1 MSLSLRPE
9 HLRRYKELARLLVK
23 YGRSDVVKEIG
34 LEGTLD
40 SAALAGVAPADGPV
54 PPEAEELAA
63 DLEALGPTYIKL
75 GQLLSTRTDLLPAA
89 YLQALTRLQDRVEP
103 FPFEDV
109 QVIVEEEL
117 GVSIGNAF
125 TDFEE
130 KPLAAASLGQV
141 HRATLRSGREV
152 VVKVQRPG
160 IRETVRDDMQA
171 LAKLAEFADSHTDVG
186 RRYGFG
192 HLLAQFRRSIAG
204 ELDYQRE
211 AANLRRLRALTRDHQ
226 HLLVPEPVADY
237 SSSRVLT
244 MEFVP
249 GRKVTDVGPLGL
261 LDVDGEPLVRDL
273 FHAYL
278 HMILVDGFLHAD
290 PHPGNVLL
298 TPDGRLALID
308 LGMVATVPPRVQDSL
323 VKLLLAISDADGEEA
338 ATVLAAMGSPLD
350 GYDAGRFREDV
361 SALVTRAVSLGGEVQ
376 AGAVLV
382 ELSRLSGTH
391 GLRPPAEMAMVG
403 KALLNLDQVTQHLD
417 PGFAP
422 AEAIRNSVADIMGSG
437 LRVSPSGIVAAA
449 IDAKE
454 FTANFPRRAN
464 KVMQNLAEGTFS
476 VRVDAVDEARL
487 LHVLQRLANRLTTGI
502 VLAAH
507 VVGAALMMQ
516 VPPDSTILGY
526 PSIAMVFFL
535 LAAVGGAA
543 LVVSIVVTDRKIAR
557 QEGRARDP
565 RL

>member
-1 MSLSLRPE
+1 MTPPLNPVLAG
-9 HLRRYKELARLLVK
+9 RYAALARLLVRH
-23 YGRSDVVKEIG
+23 GRSDVVSG
-34 LEGTLD
+34 
-40 SAALAGVAPADGPV
+40 AGFDEFLVEQERPTGDV
-54 PPEAEELAA
+54 ESAEELAD
-63 DLEALGPTYIKL
+63 DLERMGPTYIKL
-75 GQLLSTRTDLLPAA
+75 GQLLSTRVDLLPPA
-89 YLQALTRLQDRVEP
+89 YTEALARLQDRVEP
-103 FPFEDV
+103 FPFE
-109 QVIVEEEL
+109 QAREIVEEEL
-117 GVSIGNAF
+117 GVSIRNAF
-125 TDFEE
+125 AEFDET
-130 KPLAAASLGQV
+130 PLAAASLGQV

-171 LAKLAEFADSHTDVG
+171 LTKLAEFADNHTDVG

-192 HLLAQFRRSIAG
+192 QLLAQFRRSLAA

-211 AANLRRLRALTRDHQ
+211 AANLLRLRTLIRDHP
-226 HLLVPEPVADY
+226 HLHVPEPVADY
-237 SSSRVLT
+237 TSSRVLT
-244 MEFVP
+244 MDFVP

-273 FHAYL
+273 FNAYL

-298 TPDGRLALID
+298 TPDGRLALLD
-308 LGMVATVPPRVQDSL
+308 LGMVATVPPRMQDSL
-323 VKLLLAISDADGEEA
+323 VKLLLAIGDGDGDEA
-338 ATVLAAMGSPLD
+338 ATVLATMGSPLE
-350 GYDAGRFREDV
+350 GYDAARFREDV
-361 SALVTRAVSLGGEVQ
+361 AALVTRSVSMGGDVQ

-417 PGFAP
+417 PAFAP
-422 AEAIRNSVADIMGSG
+422 AEAIRESVADIMSSG
-437 LRVSPSGIVAAA
+437 MRVSPSGIMAAA

-464 KVMQNLAEGTFS
+464 KVMQSLAEGTFS

-487 LHVLQRLANRLTTGI
+487 LHVLQRLANRLTTGV
-502 VLAAH
+502 VLAAL

-516 VPPDSTILGY
+516 VPTSSRILGY
-526 PSIAMVFFL
+526 PAIAMVFFL

-543 LVVSIVVTDRKIAR
+543 LVASILVTDRKIAR

>member
-1 MSLSLRPE
+1 
-9 HLRRYKELARLLVK
+9 LAQ
-23 YGRSDVVKEIG
+23 
-34 LEGTLD
+34 
-40 SAALAGVAPADGPV
+40 LAD
-54 PPEAEELAA
+54 
-63 DLEALGPTYIKL
+63 
-75 GQLLSTRTDLLPAA
+75 
-89 YLQALTRLQDRVEP
+89 
-103 FPFEDV
+103 
-109 QVIVEEEL
+109 
-117 GVSIGNAF
+117 
-125 TDFEE
+125 
-130 KPLAAASLGQV
+130 
-141 HRATLRSGREV
+141 
-152 VVKVQRPG
+152 
-160 IRETVRDDMQA
+160 
-171 LAKLAEFADSHTDVG
+171 FADSHTDVG

-192 HLLAQFRRSIAG
+192 QLLGQFRRSLAG

-211 AANLRRLRALTRDHQ
+211 AANLRRVRELTREHP
-226 HLLVPEPVADY
+226 LLTVPEPVADY
-237 SSSRVLT
+237 TSSRVLT
-244 MEFVP
+244 MDFVP

-273 FHAYL
+273 FSAYL

-308 LGMVATVPPRVQDSL
+308 LGMVATVPPRVQDSV

-338 ATVLAAMGSPLD
+338 ATVLAQMGSPLE
-350 GYDAGRFREDV
+350 GYDATRFREDV
-361 SALVTRAVSLGGEVQ
+361 SALVTRAVSLGGDVQ

-382 ELSRLSGTH
+382 ELSRLSGVH

-403 KALLNLDQVTQHLD
+403 KALLNLDQVTRHLD
-417 PGFAP
+417 PSFAP
-422 AEAIRNSVADIMGSG
+422 ADAIRQSVADIMGSG
-437 LRVSPSGIVAAA
+437 LRVSPSGIMAAA

-476 VRVDAVDEARL
+476 VRVDALDEARL

-502 VLAAH
+502 VLAAL

-516 VPPDSTILGY
+516 VPTDSTILGY

-557 QEGRARDP
+557 QEETARDP
-565 RL
+565 RP

>member
-1 MSLSLRPE
+1 MIRVMKMPLNPA
-9 HLRRYKELARLLVK
+9 HAARYAALARLLVRH
-23 YGRSDVVKEIG
+23 GRSDVVSGAGFDEF
-34 LEGTLD
+34 LVEEERPEGSE
-40 SAALAGVAPADGPV
+40 SAA
-54 PPEAEELAA
+54 ESLAA
-63 DLEALGPTYIKL
+63 DLERMGPTYVKL
-75 GQLLSTRTDLLPAA
+75 GQLLSTRVDLLPPA
-89 YLQALTRLQDRVEP
+89 YTEALTRLQDRVDP

-109 QVIVEEEL
+109 RAIVEEEL

-125 TDFEE
+125 GEFDEL
-130 KPLAAASLGQV
+130 PLAAASLGQV

-160 IRETVRDDMQA
+160 IRETVRDDMEA
-171 LAKLAEFADSHTDVG
+171 LARLADFADSHTDVG

-192 HLLAQFRRSIAG
+192 QLLGQFRRSLAG

-211 AANLRRLRALTRDHQ
+211 AANLRRLRQLTRDYK
-226 HLLVPEPVADY
+226 HLLVPEPVTDY
-237 SSSRVLT
+237 TSSRVLT
-244 MEFVP
+244 MDYVA

-273 FHAYL
+273 FSAYL

-308 LGMVATVPPRVQDSL
+308 LGMVATVPPRVQDSI

-338 ATVLAAMGSPLD
+338 ASVLAQMGSPLD
-350 GYDAGRFREDV
+350 GYDATRFREDV
-361 SALVTRAVSLGGEVQ
+361 SALVTRAVSLGGDVQ

-382 ELSRLSGTH
+382 ELSRLSGVH

-422 AEAIRNSVADIMGSG
+422 AEAIRESVADIMGSG
-437 LRVSPSGIVAAA
+437 LRVSASGVMAAA

-502 VLAAH
+502 VLAAL

-516 VPPDSTILGY
+516 VPTDSTILGY

-535 LAAVGGAA
+535 LAAVGGAV
-543 LVVSIVVTDRKIAR
+543 LVVSIVVTDRKIAH
-557 QEGRARDP
+557 QEKTARDP
-565 RL
+565 RP

>member
-1 MSLSLRPE
+1 MTPPLDLP
-9 HLRRYKELARLLVK
+9 LNPVLAGRYAALARLLVRH
-23 YGRSDVVKEIG
+23 GRSDVVSGAGFDEFLVEQERPTG
-34 LEGTLD
+34 DLE
-40 SAALAGVAPADGPV
+40 S
-54 PPEAEELAA
+54 AEELAD
-63 DLEALGPTYIKL
+63 DLERMGPTYIKL
-75 GQLLSTRTDLLPAA
+75 GQLLSTRVDLLPPA
-89 YLQALTRLQDRVEP
+89 YTEALARLQDRVEP
-103 FPFEDV
+103 FPFE
-109 QVIVEEEL
+109 QAREIVEEEL
-117 GVSIGNAF
+117 GVSIRNAF
-125 TDFEE
+125 AEFDET
-130 KPLAAASLGQV
+130 PLAAASLGQV

-171 LAKLAEFADSHTDVG
+171 LTKLAEFADNHTDVG

-192 HLLAQFRRSIAG
+192 QLLAQFRRSLAA

-211 AANLRRLRALTRDHQ
+211 AANLLRLRTLIRDHP
-226 HLLVPEPVADY
+226 HLHVPEPVADY
-237 SSSRVLT
+237 TSSRVLT
-244 MEFVP
+244 MDFVP

-273 FHAYL
+273 FNAYL

-298 TPDGRLALID
+298 TPDGRLALLD
-308 LGMVATVPPRVQDSL
+308 LGMVATVPPRMQDSL
-323 VKLLLAISDADGEEA
+323 VKLLLAIGDGDGDEA
-338 ATVLAAMGSPLD
+338 ATVLATMGSPLE
-350 GYDAGRFREDV
+350 GYDAARFREDV
-361 SALVTRAVSLGGEVQ
+361 AALVTRSVSLGGDVQ

-417 PGFAP
+417 PAFAP
-422 AEAIRNSVADIMGSG
+422 AEAIRESVAEIMSSG
-437 LRVSPSGIVAAA
+437 MRVSPSGIMAAA

-464 KVMQNLAEGTFS
+464 KVMQSLAEGTFS

-487 LHVLQRLANRLTTGI
+487 LHVLQRLANRLTTGV
-502 VLAAH
+502 VLAAL

-516 VPPDSTILGY
+516 VPTSSRILGY
-526 PSIAMVFFL
+526 PAIAMVFFL

-543 LVVSIVVTDRKIAR
+543 LVASILVTDRKIAR

>member
-1 MSLSLRPE
+1 MKMPLNPA
-9 HLRRYKELARLLVK
+9 HTARYAALARLLVRH
-23 YGRSDVVKEIG
+23 GRSDVVSGVGFDEF
-34 LEGTLD
+34 LVEDERPEG
-40 SAALAGVAPADGPV
+40 SQGP
-54 PPEAEELAA
+54 AEELAA
-63 DLEALGPTYIKL
+63 DLEQMGPTYVKL
-75 GQLLSTRTDLLPAA
+75 GQLLSTRVDLLPPA
-89 YLQALTRLQDRVEP
+89 YTEALTRLQDEVDP
-103 FPFEDV
+103 FPYDEV
-109 QVIVEEEL
+109 KAIVEEEL
-117 GVSIGNAF
+117 GVSISNAF
-125 TDFEE
+125 TSFDE

-160 IRETVRDDMQA
+160 IRETVRDDMEA
-171 LAKLAEFADSHTDVG
+171 LARLADFADRHTDVG

-192 HLLAQFRRSIAG
+192 QLLSQFRRSLAG

-211 AANLRRLRALTRDHQ
+211 AANLVRMRQLTAEHP
-226 HLLVPEPVADY
+226 HLLVPEPVSDY
-237 SSSRVLT
+237 TSSRVLT
-244 MEFVP
+244 MDFVP

-273 FHAYL
+273 FSAYL

-308 LGMVATVPPRVQDSL
+308 LGMVATVPPRVQDSI

-338 ATVLAAMGSPLD
+338 ATVLAAMGAPLD
-350 GYDAGRFREDV
+350 GYDGGRFREDV
-361 SALVTRAVSLGGEVQ
+361 SALVTRAVSLGGNVQ

-382 ELSRLSGTH
+382 ELSRLSGVH

-403 KALLNLDQVTQHLD
+403 KALLNLDQVTTHLD

-422 AEAIRNSVADIMGSG
+422 AEAIRESVADIMGSG
-437 LRVSPSGIVAAA
+437 MRVSASGLMAAA

-454 FTANFPRRAN
+454 LTANFPRRAN

-476 VRVDAVDEARL
+476 VKVDAVDEARL
-487 LHVLQRLANRLTTGI
+487 LHVMQRLANRLTTGI
-502 VLAAH
+502 VIAAL

-516 VPPDSTILGY
+516 VPTDSRILGY

-535 LAAVGGAA
+535 LAAIGGAA
-543 LVVSIVVTDRKIAR
+543 LVASIVVTDRKIAR
-557 QEGRARDP
+557 QEREAHDP
-565 RL
+565 RA

>member
-1 MSLSLRPE
+1 MKMPLNPA
-9 HLRRYKELARLLVK
+9 HAARYAALARLLVRH
-23 YGRSDVVKEIG
+23 GRSDVVSGVGFDEF
-34 LEGTLD
+34 LVEDEHPEG
-40 SAALAGVAPADGPV
+40 SQGP
-54 PPEAEELAA
+54 AEELAT
-63 DLEALGPTYIKL
+63 DLEQMGPTYVKL
-75 GQLLSTRTDLLPAA
+75 GQLLSTRVDLLPPA
-89 YLQALTRLQDRVEP
+89 YTEALTRLQDEVDP
-103 FPFEDV
+103 FPYDEV
-109 QVIVEEEL
+109 KTIVEEEL
-117 GVSIGNAF
+117 GVSISNAF
-125 TDFEE
+125 TSFDE

-152 VVKVQRPG
+152 VVKIQRPG
-160 IRETVRDDMQA
+160 IRETVRDDMEA
-171 LAKLAEFADSHTDVG
+171 LAQLADFADRHTDVG

-192 HLLAQFRRSIAG
+192 QLLSQFRRSLAG

-211 AANLRRLRALTRDHQ
+211 AANLIRLRQLTAEHP
-226 HLLVPEPVADY
+226 HLLVPEPVSDY
-237 SSSRVLT
+237 TSSRVLT
-244 MEFVP
+244 MDFVP

-273 FHAYL
+273 FSAYL

-308 LGMVATVPPRVQDSL
+308 LGMVATVPPRVQDSI

-350 GYDAGRFREDV
+350 GYDGSRFREDV
-361 SALVTRAVSLGGEVQ
+361 SALVTRAVSLGGNVQ

-382 ELSRLSGTH
+382 ELSRLSGVH

-403 KALLNLDQVTQHLD
+403 KALLNLDQVTTHLD

-422 AEAIRNSVADIMGSG
+422 AEAIRESVADIMGSG
-437 LRVSPSGIVAAA
+437 MRVSASGLMAAA

-454 FTANFPRRAN
+454 FTASFPRRAN
-464 KVMQNLAEGTFS
+464 KVMQNLADGTFS
-476 VRVDAVDEARL
+476 VKVDAVDEARL
-487 LHVLQRLANRLTTGI
+487 LHVMQRLANRLTTGI
-502 VLAAH
+502 VIAAL

-516 VPPDSTILGY
+516 VPTDSRILGY

-535 LAAVGGAA
+535 LAAIGGAA
-543 LVVSIVVTDRKIAR
+543 LVASILVTDRKIAR
-557 QEGRARDP
+557 QEREAHDP
-565 RL
+565 RT

>member
-1 MSLSLRPE
+1 MKMPLNPA
-9 HLRRYKELARLLVK
+9 HAARYAALARLLVRH
-23 YGRSDVVKEIG
+23 GRSDVVSGAGFDEF
-34 LEGTLD
+34 LVEDERPEG
-40 SAALAGVAPADGPV
+40 SQGP
-54 PPEAEELAA
+54 AEELAA
-63 DLEALGPTYIKL
+63 DLEQMGPTYVKL
-75 GQLLSTRTDLLPAA
+75 GQLLSTRVDLLPPA
-89 YLQALTRLQDRVEP
+89 YTEALTRLQDEVDP
-103 FPFEDV
+103 FPYDEV
-109 QVIVEEEL
+109 KTIVEEEL
-117 GVSIGNAF
+117 GVTISNAF
-125 TDFEE
+125 TSFDE

-160 IRETVRDDMQA
+160 IRETVRDDMEA
-171 LAKLAEFADSHTDVG
+171 LAQLADFADRHTDVG

-192 HLLAQFRRSIAG
+192 QLLSQFRRSLAG

-211 AANLRRLRALTRDHQ
+211 AANLIRMRQLTAEHP
-226 HLLVPEPVADY
+226 HLLVPEPVPDY
-237 SSSRVLT
+237 TSSRVLT
-244 MEFVP
+244 MDFVP

-273 FHAYL
+273 FSAYL

-308 LGMVATVPPRVQDSL
+308 LGMVATVPPRVQDSI

-350 GYDAGRFREDV
+350 GYDGGRFREDV
-361 SALVTRAVSLGGEVQ
+361 SALVTRAVSLGGNVQ

-382 ELSRLSGTH
+382 ELSRLSGVH

-403 KALLNLDQVTQHLD
+403 KALLNLDQVTTHLD

-422 AEAIRNSVADIMGSG
+422 AEAIRESVADIMGSG
-437 LRVSPSGIVAAA
+437 MRVSASGLMAAA

-476 VRVDAVDEARL
+476 VKVDAVDEARL
-487 LHVLQRLANRLTTGI
+487 LHVMQRLANRLTTGI
-502 VLAAH
+502 VIAAL

-516 VPPDSTILGY
+516 VPTDSRILGY

-535 LAAVGGAA
+535 LAAIGGAA
-543 LVVSIVVTDRKIAR
+543 LVASIVVTDRKIAR
-557 QEGRARDP
+557 QEREAHDP
-565 RL
+565 RT

>member
-1 MSLSLRPE
+1 MIRVMKMPLNPA
-9 HLRRYKELARLLVK
+9 HAARYAALARLLVRH
-23 YGRSDVVKEIG
+23 GRSDVVSGAGFDEF
-34 LEGTLD
+34 LVEEERPEGSE
-40 SAALAGVAPADGPV
+40 SAA
-54 PPEAEELAA
+54 ESLAA
-63 DLEALGPTYIKL
+63 DLERMGPTYVKL
-75 GQLLSTRTDLLPAA
+75 GQLLSTRVDLLPPA
-89 YLQALTRLQDRVEP
+89 YTEALTRLQDRVDP

-109 QVIVEEEL
+109 RAIVEEEL

-125 TDFEE
+125 GEFDEL
-130 KPLAAASLGQV
+130 PLAAASLGQV

-160 IRETVRDDMQA
+160 IRETVRDDMEA
-171 LAKLAEFADSHTDVG
+171 LARLADFADSHTDVG

-192 HLLAQFRRSIAG
+192 QLLGQFRRSLAG

-211 AANLRRLRALTRDHQ
+211 AANLRRLRQLTRDYK
-226 HLLVPEPVADY
+226 HLLVPEPVTDY
-237 SSSRVLT
+237 TSSRVLT
-244 MEFVP
+244 MDYVA

-273 FHAYL
+273 FSAYL

-308 LGMVATVPPRVQDSL
+308 LGMVATVPPRVQDSI

-338 ATVLAAMGSPLD
+338 AAVLAQMGSPLD
-350 GYDAGRFREDV
+350 GYDATRFREDV
-361 SALVTRAVSLGGEVQ
+361 SALVTRAVSLGGDVQ

-382 ELSRLSGTH
+382 ELSRLSGVH

-422 AEAIRNSVADIMGSG
+422 AEAIRESVADIMGSG
-437 LRVSPSGIVAAA
+437 LRVSASGVMAAA

-502 VLAAH
+502 VLAAL

-516 VPPDSTILGY
+516 VPTDSTILGY

-535 LAAVGGAA
+535 LAAVGGAV
-543 LVVSIVVTDRKIAR
+543 LVVSIVVTDRKIAH
-557 QEGRARDP
+557 QEKTARDP
-565 RL
+565 RP

>member
-1 MSLSLRPE
+1 MKMPLNPA
-9 HLRRYKELARLLVK
+9 HAARYAALARLLVRH
-23 YGRSDVVKEIG
+23 GRSDVVSGVGFDEF
-34 LEGTLD
+34 LVEDERPEG
-40 SAALAGVAPADGPV
+40 SQGP
-54 PPEAEELAA
+54 AEELAA
-63 DLEALGPTYIKL
+63 DLEQMGPTYVKL
-75 GQLLSTRTDLLPAA
+75 GQLLSTRVDLLPPA
-89 YLQALTRLQDRVEP
+89 YTEALTRLQDEVDP
-103 FPFEDV
+103 FPYDEV
-109 QVIVEEEL
+109 KAIVEEEL
-117 GVSIGNAF
+117 GVSISNAF
-125 TDFEE
+125 TSFDE

-160 IRETVRDDMQA
+160 IRETVRDDMEA
-171 LAKLAEFADSHTDVG
+171 LARLADFADRHTDVG

-192 HLLAQFRRSIAG
+192 QLLSQFRRSLAG

-211 AANLRRLRALTRDHQ
+211 AANLVRLRQLTAEHP
-226 HLLVPEPVADY
+226 HLLVPEPVSDY
-237 SSSRVLT
+237 TSSRVLT
-244 MEFVP
+244 MDFVP

-273 FHAYL
+273 FSAYL

-308 LGMVATVPPRVQDSL
+308 LGMVATVPPRVQDSI

-350 GYDAGRFREDV
+350 GYDGGRFREDV
-361 SALVTRAVSLGGEVQ
+361 SALVTRAVSLGGNVQ

-382 ELSRLSGTH
+382 ELSRLSGVH

-403 KALLNLDQVTQHLD
+403 KALLNLDQVTAHLD

-422 AEAIRNSVADIMGSG
+422 AEAIRESVADIMGSG
-437 LRVSPSGIVAAA
+437 MRVSASGLMAAA

-454 FTANFPRRAN
+454 LTANFPRRAN
-464 KVMQNLAEGTFS
+464 KVMQNLAEGTFT
-476 VRVDAVDEARL
+476 VKVDAVDEARL
-487 LHVLQRLANRLTTGI
+487 LHVMQRLANRLTTGI
-502 VLAAH
+502 VIAAL

-516 VPPDSTILGY
+516 VPTDSRILGY

-535 LAAVGGAA
+535 LAAIGGAA
-543 LVVSIVVTDRKIAR
+543 LVASIVVTDRKIAR
-557 QEGRARDP
+557 QEREARDP
-565 RL
+565 RA

>member
-1 MSLSLRPE
+1 MTIPLSPALAV
-9 HLRRYKELARLLVK
+9 RYAALARLLVRH
-23 YGRSDVVKEIG
+23 GRSDVVTG
-34 LEGTLD
+34 
-40 SAALAGVAPADGPV
+40 AGFDEFLVEEERPSGSQDL
-54 PPEAEELAA
+54 AEELAD
-63 DLEALGPTYIKL
+63 DLERMGPTYVKL
-75 GQLLSTRTDLLPAA
+75 GQLLSTRVDLLPPT
-89 YLQALTRLQDRVEP
+89 YTDALTRLQDDVDP
-103 FPFEDV
+103 FPFDDV
-109 QVIVEEEL
+109 KTIVEEEL

-125 TDFEE
+125 RHFDE
-130 KPLAAASLGQV
+130 KPMAAASLGQV

-160 IRETVRDDMQA
+160 IRETVRDDMEA
-171 LAKLAEFADSHTDVG
+171 LGRLADFADRHTEVG

-192 HLLAQFRRSIAG
+192 QLLQQFRRSLAG

-211 AANLRRLRALTRDHQ
+211 AANLTRLGELVADHPY
-226 HLLVPEPVADY
+226 LLVPQPVADY
-237 SSSRVLT
+237 TSSRVLT
-244 MEFVP
+244 MDFVP

-273 FHAYL
+273 FSAYL

-290 PHPGNVLL
+290 PHPGNLLL

-308 LGMVATVPPRVQDSL
+308 LGMVATVPPRVQDDV

-338 ATVLAAMGSPLD
+338 AAVLAAMGSPLD
-350 GYDAGRFREDV
+350 GYDATQFREDV
-361 SALVTRAVSLGGEVQ
+361 AALVTRAVALGGDVQ

-382 ELSRLSGTH
+382 ELSRLSGVH
-391 GLRPPAEMAMVG
+391 GLRPPAEMAMIG
-403 KALLNLDQVTQHLD
+403 KALLNLDQVTTHLF

-422 AEAIRNSVADIMGSG
+422 AKAIRASVADIMSSG
-437 LRVSPSGIVAAA
+437 MRVSPSGIMAAA
-449 IDAKE
+449 IDTKD

-464 KVMQNLAEGTFS
+464 RVMERLAEGTFA
-476 VRVDAVDEARL
+476 VKVDAIDEARF

-502 VLAAH
+502 VLAAL

-516 VPPDSTILGY
+516 VPTDSRILGY

-543 LVVSIVVTDRKIAR
+543 LVVSIVVTDRRIAR
-557 QEGRARDP
+557 RETRDRDP
-565 RL
+565 RS

>member
-1 MSLSLRPE
+1 MKMPLNPA
-9 HLRRYKELARLLVK
+9 HAARYAALARLLVRH
-23 YGRSDVVKEIG
+23 GRSDVVSGVGFDEF
-34 LEGTLD
+34 LVEDERPEG
-40 SAALAGVAPADGPV
+40 SQGP
-54 PPEAEELAA
+54 AEELAA
-63 DLEALGPTYIKL
+63 DLEQMGPTYVKL
-75 GQLLSTRTDLLPAA
+75 GQLLSTRVDLLPPA
-89 YLQALTRLQDRVEP
+89 YTEALTRLQDEVDP
-103 FPFEDV
+103 FPYDEV
-109 QVIVEEEL
+109 KTIVEEEL
-117 GVSIGNAF
+117 GVSISNAF
-125 TDFEE
+125 TSFDE

-160 IRETVRDDMQA
+160 IRETVRDDMEA
-171 LAKLAEFADSHTDVG
+171 LAQLADFADRHTDVG

-192 HLLAQFRRSIAG
+192 QLLSQFRRSLAG

-211 AANLRRLRALTRDHQ
+211 AANLIRMRQLTAEHP
-226 HLLVPEPVADY
+226 HLLVPEPVPDY
-237 SSSRVLT
+237 TSSRVLT
-244 MEFVP
+244 MDFVP

-273 FHAYL
+273 FSAYL

-308 LGMVATVPPRVQDSL
+308 LGMVATVPPRVQDSI

-350 GYDAGRFREDV
+350 GYDGGRFREDV
-361 SALVTRAVSLGGEVQ
+361 SALVTRAVSLGGNVQ

-382 ELSRLSGTH
+382 ELSRLSGVH

-403 KALLNLDQVTQHLD
+403 KALLNLDQVTTHLD

-422 AEAIRNSVADIMGSG
+422 AEAIRESVADIMGSG
-437 LRVSPSGIVAAA
+437 MRVSASGLMAAA

-476 VRVDAVDEARL
+476 VKVDAVDEARL
-487 LHVLQRLANRLTTGI
+487 LHVMQRLANRLTTGI
-502 VLAAH
+502 VIAAL

-516 VPPDSTILGY
+516 VPTDSRILGY

-535 LAAVGGAA
+535 LAAIGGAA
-543 LVVSIVVTDRKIAR
+543 LVASIVVTDRKIAR
-557 QEGRARDP
+557 QEREAHDP
-565 RL
+565 RT

>member
-1 MSLSLRPE
+1 MIRVMKMPLNPA
-9 HLRRYKELARLLVK
+9 HAARYAALARLLVRH
-23 YGRSDVVKEIG
+23 GRSDVVSGAGFDEF
-34 LEGTLD
+34 LVEEERPEGSE
-40 SAALAGVAPADGPV
+40 SAA
-54 PPEAEELAA
+54 ESLAA
-63 DLEALGPTYIKL
+63 DLERMGPTYVKL
-75 GQLLSTRTDLLPAA
+75 GQLLSTRVDLLPPA
-89 YLQALTRLQDRVEP
+89 YTEALTRLQDRVDP

-109 QVIVEEEL
+109 RASVEEEL

-125 TDFEE
+125 GVFDEL
-130 KPLAAASLGQV
+130 PLAAASLGQV

-160 IRETVRDDMQA
+160 IRETVRDDMEA
-171 LAKLAEFADSHTDVG
+171 LARLADFADSHTDVG

-192 HLLAQFRRSIAG
+192 QLLGQFRRSLAG

-211 AANLRRLRALTRDHQ
+211 AANLRRLRQLTRDYK
-226 HLLVPEPVADY
+226 HLLVPEPVTDY
-237 SSSRVLT
+237 TSSRVLT
-244 MEFVP
+244 MDYVA

-273 FHAYL
+273 FSAYL

-308 LGMVATVPPRVQDSL
+308 LGMVATVPPRVQDSI

-338 ATVLAAMGSPLD
+338 ASVLAQMGSPLD
-350 GYDAGRFREDV
+350 GYDATRFREDV
-361 SALVTRAVSLGGEVQ
+361 SALVTRAVSLGGDVQ

-382 ELSRLSGTH
+382 ELSRLSGVH

-422 AEAIRNSVADIMGSG
+422 AEAIRESVADIMGSG
-437 LRVSPSGIVAAA
+437 LRVSASGVMAAA

-502 VLAAH
+502 VLAAL

-516 VPPDSTILGY
+516 VPTDSTILGY

-535 LAAVGGAA
+535 LAAVGGAV
-543 LVVSIVVTDRKIAR
+543 LVVSIVVTDRKIAH
-557 QEGRARDP
+557 QEKTARDP
-565 RL
+565 RP

>member
-1 MSLSLRPE
+1 MKMPLNPAHALR
-9 HLRRYKELARLLVK
+9 YAALARLLVRH
-23 YGRSDVVKEIG
+23 GRSDVVSGVGFDEF
-34 LEGTLD
+34 LVEDERPEG
-40 SAALAGVAPADGPV
+40 SQGP
-54 PPEAEELAA
+54 AEELAA
-63 DLEALGPTYIKL
+63 DLEQMGPTYVKL
-75 GQLLSTRTDLLPAA
+75 GQLLSTRVDLLPPA
-89 YLQALTRLQDRVEP
+89 YTEALTRLQDEVDP
-103 FPFEDV
+103 FPYDEV
-109 QVIVEEEL
+109 KAIVEEEL
-117 GVSIGNAF
+117 GVSISNAF
-125 TDFEE
+125 TSFDE

-160 IRETVRDDMQA
+160 IRETVRDDMEA
-171 LAKLAEFADSHTDVG
+171 LAQLADFADRHTDVG

-192 HLLAQFRRSIAG
+192 QLLSQFRRSLAG

-211 AANLRRLRALTRDHQ
+211 AANLIRMRQLTADHP
-226 HLLVPEPVADY
+226 HLLVPEPVSDY
-237 SSSRVLT
+237 TSSRVLT
-244 MEFVP
+244 MDFVP

-273 FHAYL
+273 FSAYL

-308 LGMVATVPPRVQDSL
+308 LGMVATVPPRVQDSI
-323 VKLLLAISDADGEEA
+323 VKLLLAISDADGEEV
-338 ATVLAAMGSPLD
+338 ATVLAAMGSPLE
-350 GYDAGRFREDV
+350 GYDGGRFREDV
-361 SALVTRAVSLGGEVQ
+361 SALVTRAVSLGGNVQ

-382 ELSRLSGTH
+382 ELSRLSGVH

-403 KALLNLDQVTQHLD
+403 KALLNLDQVTTHLD

-422 AEAIRNSVADIMGSG
+422 AEAIRESVADIMGSG
-437 LRVSPSGIVAAA
+437 MRLSASGLMAAA

-454 FTANFPRRAN
+454 LTANFPRRAN

-476 VRVDAVDEARL
+476 VKVDAVDEARL
-487 LHVLQRLANRLTTGI
+487 LHVMQRLANRLTTGI
-502 VLAAH
+502 VIAAL

-516 VPPDSTILGY
+516 VPTDSRILGY

-535 LAAVGGAA
+535 LAAIGGAA
-543 LVVSIVVTDRKIAR
+543 LVASIVVTDRKIAR
-557 QEGRARDP
+557 QEREAHDP
-565 RL
+565 RT

>member
-1 MSLSLRPE
+1 MKMPLNPA
-9 HLRRYKELARLLVK
+9 HAARYAALARLLVRH
-23 YGRSDVVKEIG
+23 GRSDVVSGAGFDEF
-34 LEGTLD
+34 LVEDERPEG
-40 SAALAGVAPADGPV
+40 SQGP
-54 PPEAEELAA
+54 AEELAA
-63 DLEALGPTYIKL
+63 DLEQMGPTYVKL
-75 GQLLSTRTDLLPAA
+75 GQLLSTRVDLLPPA
-89 YLQALTRLQDRVEP
+89 YTEALTRLQDEVDP
-103 FPFEDV
+103 FPYDEV
-109 QVIVEEEL
+109 KTIVEEEL
-117 GVSIGNAF
+117 GVTISNAF
-125 TDFEE
+125 ASFDE

-160 IRETVRDDMQA
+160 IRETVRDDMEA
-171 LAKLAEFADSHTDVG
+171 LAQLADFADRHTDVG

-192 HLLAQFRRSIAG
+192 QLLSQFRRSLAG

-211 AANLRRLRALTRDHQ
+211 AANLIRMRQLTAEHP
-226 HLLVPEPVADY
+226 HLLVPEPVPDY
-237 SSSRVLT
+237 TSSRVLT
-244 MEFVP
+244 MDFVP

-273 FHAYL
+273 FSAYL

-308 LGMVATVPPRVQDSL
+308 LGMVATVPPRVQDSI

-350 GYDAGRFREDV
+350 GYDGGRFREDV
-361 SALVTRAVSLGGEVQ
+361 SALVTRAVSLGGNVQ

-382 ELSRLSGTH
+382 ELSRLSGVH

-403 KALLNLDQVTQHLD
+403 KALLNLDQVTTHLD

-422 AEAIRNSVADIMGSG
+422 AEAIRESVADIMGSG
-437 LRVSPSGIVAAA
+437 MRVSASGLMAAA

-464 KVMQNLAEGTFS
+464 KVMQNLADGTFS
-476 VRVDAVDEARL
+476 VKVDAVDEARL
-487 LHVLQRLANRLTTGI
+487 LHVMQRLANRLTTGI
-502 VLAAH
+502 VIAAL

-516 VPPDSTILGY
+516 VPTDSRILGY

-535 LAAVGGAA
+535 LAAIGGAA
-543 LVVSIVVTDRKIAR
+543 LVASIVVTDRKIAR
-557 QEGRARDP
+557 QEREAHDP
-565 RL
+565 RT